1 MKKERQIMLA
11 ATLTFALVLGGVP
24 ATESEGASA
33 PKLKDKKITVVKGK
47 TKTIKVKGKRIKSK
61 KFKSTKKSVAT
72 VTKKGKVTGKK
83 AGSCKIKVT
92 VKYKKTKRARK
103 LSTKKLTCQVK
114 VVKKTKVTPKPTRQP
129 NLNVTSAFT
138 SQVADTSVKLMK
150 NSTAGDIRGG
160 KNVLISPESILTA
173 MAMSVNG
180 AAGDTLTEM
189 QKALYGSLPVE
200 EFNKNMSAY
209 NDYLVLSDSV
219 KFHLANGIWIRNDG
233 QVSTVPDFL
242 AGNDKY
248 YHAKAYLEPFD
259 NTTVKKMND
268 WVKTNT
274 DGMIPSII
282 QKIPSTARMYLMNAL
297 AFEGRWAKQYKNN
310 QVKKDTFTTASGR
323 EQTVN
328 MLNSTEHTYLKDDK
342 ATGVMK
348 SYEGYEYAFA
358 AILPNKG
365 ISLEEYL
372 AGMTGESFVKM
383 IQSGEQKEVLT
394 KIPEF
399 SYDYDLNLI
408 SALQSMGIQK
418 AFTESADFSKM
429 AKTKDGKLF
438 IDSVIHK
445 THIELDKYGTKAA
458 AVTSIAMAG
467 SAAPTEP
474 PKEVYLDRPFL
485 YAIVEESTGLPIFMG
500 AVNAVTN

>member
-1 MKKERQIMLA
+1 MKKEKQILLTG
-11 ATLTFALVLGGVP
+11 TLTFALLLGSVP
-24 ATESEGASA
+24 INRSEAASV
-33 PKLKDKKITVVKGK
+33 PKLKDKKIIVVKGK
-47 TKTIKVKGKRIKSK
+47 TKTIKVKGKRIQKK
-61 KFKSTKKSVAT
+61 KFKSSKKSIAT

-83 AGSCKIKVT
+83 AGSCKIKIT
-92 VKYKKTKRARK
+92 VKYRKSKRAKK

-114 VVKKTKVTPKPTRQP
+114 VVKKTKVTPKPTQRP

-150 NSTAGDIRGG
+150 NSTVGDIKDG

-180 AAGDTLTEM
+180 AGGDTLSEM
-189 QKALYGSLPVE
+189 QKALYGSLSVD

-219 KFHLANGIWIRNDG
+219 KFHQANSIWIHNQADK
-233 QVSTVPDFL
+233 VTADPDFL
-242 AGNDKY
+242 AENEKY
-248 YHAKAYLEPFD
+248 YHSKAYLEPF
-259 NTTVKKMND
+259 NSTTVKKMND
-268 WVKTNT
+268 WVNTNT

-282 QKIPSTARMYLMNAL
+282 QNIPATARMYLMNAL
-297 AFEGRWAKQYKNN
+297 AFEGGWARQYDEY
-310 QVKKDTFTTASGR
+310 QVKKDTFTTASGNK
-323 EQTVN
+323 QTVN
-328 MLNSTEHTYLKDDK
+328 MLNSTESTYLEEDK

-348 SYEGYEYAFA
+348 SYEGYEYAFV

-372 AGMTGESFVKM
+372 AEMTGESFVKM
-383 IQSGEQKEVLT
+383 IQSRERKQVLT

-399 SYDYDLNLI
+399 SYDYDIDLTP
-408 SALQSMGIQK
+408 ALKAMGIQK
-418 AFTESADFSKM
+418 AFTESADFSRM
-429 AKTKDGKLF
+429 AKTKEGILS
-438 IDSVIHK
+438 IDSVMHK
-445 THIELDKYGTKAA
+445 THIELDKNGTKAA
-458 AVTSIAMAG
+458 AVTYLVKAG

-500 AVNAVTN
+500 VVNNVQ